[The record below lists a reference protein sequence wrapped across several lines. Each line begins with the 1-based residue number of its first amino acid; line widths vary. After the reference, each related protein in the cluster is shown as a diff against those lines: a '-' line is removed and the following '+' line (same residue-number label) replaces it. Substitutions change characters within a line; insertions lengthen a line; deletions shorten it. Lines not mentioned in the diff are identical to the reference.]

1 MGEVMHLE
9 RLQALIEPTITGLD
23 CELVGCE
30 ILGRG
35 GENLLRIYVDSEAGV
50 TLETCERVSRQVSA
64 VLDVEDPI
72 RGRYVLEVSSPGSD
86 RPLFKLAHYQR
97 FIGRK
102 IKLRLRIA
110 EQEQRNFKGELSAVE
125 GEQIVLKTDE
135 KTCRFAFANIEKAN
149 LVPEF

>member
-1 MGEVMHLE
+1 MHIE
-9 RLQALIEPTITGLD
+9 QLQTLIEPTIHGLG

-30 ILGRG
+30 LVGRDG
-35 GENLLRIYVDSEAGV
+35 GSLLRIYVDSEAGV
-50 TLETCERVSRQVSA
+50 TLDICEAVSRQVSA

-72 RGRYVLEVSSPGSD
+72 RGRYTLEVSSPGSD

-110 EQEQRNFKGELSAVE
+110 QHEQRNFKGELCAVE
-125 GEQIVLKTDE
+125 DEQIVLKTEE
-135 KTCRFAFANIEKAN
+135 KTCRFAFTNIEKAN
-149 LVPEF
+149 LIPEF